1 MDDFCFFLSNM
12 ADKYIVKLI
21 NLDIERF
28 NHCVRDKQTAY
39 SSRQADQEAGGMT
52 TPHAPMT
59 KTLKVRQQKHIE
71 RLWGY
76 EAGGIRTPLL

>member
-28 NHCVRDKQTAY
+28 NHCVIDKQTAY

-59 KTLKVRQQKHIE
+59 KTLKSQTTETYRKTMG
-71 RLWGY
+71 L
-76 EAGGIRTPLL
+76 

>member
-39 SSRQADQEAGGMT
+39 SSRQADQDAGGMT

-59 KTLKVRQQKHIE
+59 KTLKGQTTETYRKT
-71 RLWGY
+71 LG
-76 EAGGIRTPLL
+76 L

>member
-12 ADKYIVKLI
+12 VDKYIVKLI

-59 KTLKVRQQKHIE
+59 KTLKGQTNRNI
-71 RLWGY
+71 
-76 EAGGIRTPLL
+76 